1 MKKLGM
7 MALDTKE
14 FMDMVKGMAKDVTNG
29 VMVHLMMESG
39 KTTRSAEKARINGP
53 MEECTMEIGSIAICK
68 VLEYTRGETVGD
80 MKVNISRVISMAK
93 VNLSGPMVRFTMVC
107 GKMGCNMV
115 KVNSIIQIMKKPKKA
130 DGN

>member
-14 FMDMVKGMAKDVTNG
+14 FMDMAKGMAKDATSG
-29 VMVHLMMESG
+29 VMVHRMMVSG
-39 KTTRSAEKARINGP
+39 KTIRSVEKARISGL
-53 MEECTMEIGSIAICK
+53 MEECTMEIGSTAICK
-68 VLEYTRGETVGD
+68 DSEYTRGETVRD
-80 MKVNISRVISMAK
+80 MKVSISRVISMAK
-93 VNLSGPMVRFTMVC
+93 VSLSGPMVRFTMVC
-107 GKMGCNMV
+107 GKMECNMV

>member
-1 MKKLGM
+1 MKKLGL

-14 FMDMVKGMAKDVTNG
+14 FMDMAKGMAKDATSG
-29 VMVHLMMESG
+29 VMVHRMMVSG
-39 KTTRSAEKARINGP
+39 RTTRSAEKARISGL

-68 VLEYTRGETVGD
+68 GLEYTRGETVRD
-80 MKVNISRVISMAK
+80 MRVSISRVISMAK
-93 VNLSGPMVRFTMVC
+93 VSSSGPMGRFTMGC

-115 KVNSIIQIMKKPKKA
+115 KVNSIIQILTKPKKA